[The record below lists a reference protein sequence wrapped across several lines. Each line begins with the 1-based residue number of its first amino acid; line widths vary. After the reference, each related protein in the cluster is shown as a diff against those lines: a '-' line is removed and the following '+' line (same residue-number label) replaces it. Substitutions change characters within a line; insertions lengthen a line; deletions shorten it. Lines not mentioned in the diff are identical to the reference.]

1 MPALVQLVP
10 FVGIALLFWFLLIRP
25 ASRRQK
31 ELVRMQSSLK
41 AGDEVMLTSGIF
53 GVLRETEGEHLLVE
67 VSDGITIKVARGAV
81 GAIEQPGLASD
92 EPEEN

>member
-25 ASRRQK
+25 ASKRQK

-41 AGDEVMLTSGIF
+41 AGDEVILTSGIF
-53 GVLRETEGEHLLVE
+53 GVLRETGGEHLRVE
-67 VSDGITIKVARGAV
+67 ISDGVTVKVARGAV
-81 GAIEQPGLASD
+81 GAIAQPGLASG